1 MQQTL
6 TCPSCGSPLAGNQKF
21 CGVCG
26 LNLAGMAQ
34 QQQQN
39 TCPTCG
45 SQMAQGQ
52 QFCAVCGTRLDGA
65 GQRQPAAGQQP
76 APGATVQTG
85 ATSAPMAPEP
95 AATRPAMATTTEQE
109 TMVRPHKHGIL
120 TVAGV
125 IFQIFGWIILIFGI
139 LFFIAMAVFAAIGG
153 TFMPAISGLSTLG
166 GTAAIGVAIG
176 GIILSLLYGF
186 GMLAF
191 AEICY
196 TVRDIDETVTRTK

>member
-6 TCPSCGSPLAGNQKF
+6 TCPSCGSPLASSQKF

-34 QQQQN
+34 QPLN
-39 TCPTCG
+39 ACPTCG

-52 QFCAVCGTRLDGA
+52 QFCAVCGTRLGGTD
-65 GQRQPAAGQQP
+65 QRQPAAGQQAVTGAP
-76 APGATVQTG
+76 AQSG
-85 ATSAPMAPEP
+85 ATSAQMAPES
-95 AATRPAMATTTEQE
+95 AAARPAMAATTEPE
-109 TMVRPHKHGIL
+109 TMARPHKHGIL

-125 IFQIFGWIILIFGI
+125 IFQIFGWIILVFGI

-153 TFMPAISGLSTLG
+153 TFMPAISGLSALA
-166 GTAAIGVAIG
+166 GTAAIGVAVG

-196 TVRDIDETVTRTK
+196 TVRDIDETVTRTR